1 MNASYEKI
9 TEKFP
14 AIEQNKPLAPL
25 TTFGIGGPADL
36 FFNLTKTEDFEPLMK
51 AARELAIPVFVL
63 GGGSNTIF
71 ADEGFRGL
79 VIHMAAKNI
88 FLEAAGTNAGATA
101 TMPGVPARTTEL
113 NNKQT
118 GLFVVAE
125 AGALL
130 SQVIQFALKNKLT
143 GMEKMMGL
151 PGTIGG
157 AVRGNAG
164 AFGIETKDIFHKALI
179 YNPEKGLFEAG
190 AGDLHFDYRTSMV
203 KKDQSKAKKALET
216 VLKVWLALKPA
227 DPETAKAALAEA
239 TDIVKNRISKQPKG
253 KCSGSFF
260 KNPVT
265 PDYKHP
271 QPPETKAGWL
281 LEQIGAKGTRV
292 GGVQVS
298 PHHANWLMNTGNG
311 TQKDAL
317 ELSDLLQNKVKE
329 RFGITLEREVQLV
342 SPQGELI

>member
-1 MNASYEKI
+1 MTEAHNEKYDRLI
-9 TEKFP
+9 EKFP
-14 AIEQNKPLAPL
+14 STERNKPLAPF

-36 FFNLTKTEDFEPLMK
+36 FYNLTDIAEFERLIQT
-51 AARELAIPVFVL
+51 ARELKIPFFIL

-79 VIHMAAKNI
+79 VIHFAAKNI
-88 FLEAAGTNAGATA
+88 SLSIGPAL
-101 TMPGVPARTTEL
+101 PAREAEPV
-113 NNKQT
+113 
-118 GLFVVAE
+118 FVAAE

-130 SQVIQFALKNKLT
+130 SQVIQFALKNNLT

-164 AFGIETKDIFHKALI
+164 AFGIEIKDIFHKAAI
-179 YNPEKGLFEAG
+179 FSPEKGLFEAD
-190 AGDLHFDYRTSMV
+190 AGFMSFGYRTSAI
-203 KKDQSKAKKALET
+203 KKHQASPSNPGEF
-216 VLKVWLALKPA
+216 VLKVYLKLSPA
-227 DPETAKAALAEA
+227 DPQTAKAALAEA
-239 TDIVKNRISKQPKG
+239 MDIVKNRIGKQPKG

-265 PDYKHP
+265 PDYQKP

-281 LEQIGAKGTRV
+281 LEQIGAKGMRV

-298 PHHANWLMNTGNG
+298 PQHANWLMNTGNG
-311 TQKDAL
+311 TQKDVL
-317 ELSDLLQNKVKE
+317 ELSGILQNKVME
-329 RFGITLEREVQLV
+329 RFGIQLDREVQLV
-342 SPQGELI
+342 SAGGDLI